1 MKKPPTVSA
10 KEAYEA
16 LNSVG
21 FPKAYVQR
29 LLPDWWDNALFKTGS
44 GAIEFASIV
53 KQRLGVDV
61 QFDQEGE
68 LQVLASDRP
77 VRFKRRATT
86 QESEL
91 RLSATL
97 GIALAKLALYCTAQP
112 YAELPADPKAL
123 GTRIRDFT
131 GRAAISFQDLVEFCW
146 SAGVP
151 VLFLKDVPKSA
162 KRVTGMAVRVD
173 SRPVV
178 VLGYQSTQSAR
189 QLFVLA
195 HELAHICMGHVT
207 ETGVLIDEGLD
218 AITDSI
224 EGAPTEKKDR
234 EEQQADRFALD
245 LLRNG
250 VDTILRGDVR
260 FTSASELASAAA
272 LEGRARGIDPGHL
285 VLSYAKNHDDWR
297 IGNLAA
303 NYFPDSTT
311 ALSML
316 RGSFISHAKL
326 DRLTDEN
333 RGYLLEVQ
341 GF

>member
-16 LNSVG
+16 LSSVG
-21 FPKAYVQR
+21 FPKTYVQR
-29 LLPDWWDNALFKTGS
+29 LLPDWWDNALFKTSS

-97 GIALAKLALYCTAQP
+97 SIALAKLALYCTAQP
-112 YAELPADPKAL
+112 YAGLPADPRLL
-123 GTRIRDFT
+123 GSRIRDFT
-131 GRAAISFQDLVEFCW
+131 GRPAISFEDLVEFCW

-173 SRPVV
+173 SRPAV

-195 HELAHICMGHVT
+195 HELAHICLGHVT
-207 ETGVLIDEGLD
+207 DTGVLIDEGLD

-224 EGAPTEKKDR
+224 DGAATERKDR
-234 EEQQADRFALD
+234 EEQQADRFALTF
-245 LLRNG
+245 LRNG
-250 VDTILRGDVR
+250 DDAILHGGAR

-285 VLSYAKNHDDWR
+285 VLSYAKDHDDWR
-297 IGNLAA
+297 IGNLAS

-311 ALSML
+311 ALTVL
-316 RGSFISHAKL
+316 RSSFTTHAKL

-333 RGYLLEVQ
+333 RDYLLEVQ